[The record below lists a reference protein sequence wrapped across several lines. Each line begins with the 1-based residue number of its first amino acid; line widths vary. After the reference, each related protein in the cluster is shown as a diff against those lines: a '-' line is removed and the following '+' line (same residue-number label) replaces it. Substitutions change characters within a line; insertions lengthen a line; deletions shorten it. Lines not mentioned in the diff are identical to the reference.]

1 MLEPFQILK
10 SEWKNINL
18 GIQKAEHDYH
28 SFVLSTISS
37 NGPDSRTVIL
47 RAFDEDKPAIW
58 FHSDRRSKK
67 ILHLKKNEKVS
78 ALFYDKSRKI
88 QLRINGLAY
97 IEEDIKNNK
106 RIWESMKPESKI
118 CYMGPYAPSQR
129 INQFEPNTLEKSAHN
144 LNEDDENLGLSRFC
158 RIRIK
163 IKKIDW
169 LKLGYKGHQR
179 LEFEFGKEIKV
190 QWIAS

>member
-10 SEWKNINL
+10 SEWENIKL
-18 GIQKAEHDYH
+18 GIQKAKHDYH
-28 SFVLSTISS
+28 SFVLSTSSS

-47 RAFDEDKPAIW
+47 RALDEDKPAIW
-58 FHSDRRSKK
+58 FHSDKRSKK
-67 ILHLKKNEKVS
+67 ILHLKKNKKVS

-88 QLRINGLAY
+88 QLRINGLAH
-97 IEEDIKNNK
+97 IEDNIKNNK
-106 RIWESMKPESKI
+106 RIWEAMRPESKI

-129 INQFEPNTLEKSAHN
+129 INQFEPNILEKSAHN
-144 LNEDDENLGLSRFC
+144 LNEEDENLGLSRFC
-158 RIRIK
+158 RIGIK

-169 LKLGYKGHQR
+169 LKLDYKGHQR
-179 LEFEFGKEIKV
+179 LEFEFGKEIKA

>member
-10 SEWKNINL
+10 PEWENINL

-88 QLRINGLAY
+88 QLRINGFAH

-129 INQFEPNTLEKSAHN
+129 INQFELNTPKKSAHN
-144 LNEDDENLGLSRFC
+144 LNEEDENLGLSRFC

-169 LKLGYKGHQR
+169 LKLDYKGHQR
-179 LEFEFGKEIKV
+179 LEFEFGKKIKV
-190 QWIAS
+190 QWIAP